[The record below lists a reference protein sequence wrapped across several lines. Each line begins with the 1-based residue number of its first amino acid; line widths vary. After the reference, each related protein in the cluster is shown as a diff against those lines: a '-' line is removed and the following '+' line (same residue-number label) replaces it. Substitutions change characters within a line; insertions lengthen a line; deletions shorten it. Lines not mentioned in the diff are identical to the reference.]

1 MQPRMDPYSR
11 PEWILVHVPVQHQ
24 VKDSLFALINI

>member
-11 PEWILVHVPVQHQ
+11 PEWILVHVPVHQ